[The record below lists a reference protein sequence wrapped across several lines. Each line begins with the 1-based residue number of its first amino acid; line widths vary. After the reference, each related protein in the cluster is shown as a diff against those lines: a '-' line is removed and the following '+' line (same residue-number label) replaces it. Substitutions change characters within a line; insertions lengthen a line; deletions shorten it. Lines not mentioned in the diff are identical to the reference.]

1 MAAPDNRAQI
11 SNSPEPACQDWIFR
25 MRGGLAMAAIL
36 ALAATAHYDI
46 ARSFGVLARLVVARI
61 NTWAALEAALIRPDT
76 GREKLLPAVTS
87 AAGLIKA
94 YGAGSFRLSPAVA
107 ADSYLSQRIA
117 EVAWPSVI
125 APASP
130 LVLRL
135 RSEMTG
141 CTPLSEGPEVALDRC
156 D

>member
-1 MAAPDNRAQI
+1 MPASDDHPHV
-11 SNSPEPACQDWIFR
+11 SNSPGPARQDWSVR
-25 MRGGLAMAAIL
+25 LRGGLAMAAIL

-87 AAGLIKA
+87 AADLIKA
-94 YGAGSFRLSPAVA
+94 HGGGSFRLSPAVA
-107 ADSYLSQRIA
+107 ADSYVSQRIA

-125 APASP
+125 SPASP
-130 LVLRL
+130 WVLRF
-135 RSEMTG
+135 RSETTG